1 MDKRTLKLASK
12 IGAKSGGK
20 AIPYVGEALMLA
32 DAAPELWVTSRDSFK
47 SGVQTLREVRD
58 GKGLKGKASAYGSGL
73 LRSASI
79 GFKGNLRAAEAALSL
94 VNPAKVRGLP
104 PMFDG
109 DVYDPREES
118 VRAVVRGTGG
128 MWGVAV
134 GKYAGEH
141 SIPEIIQRSW
151 ERYQDPDHL
160 IRARQTY
167 ELMLGR
173 ERVSG
178 PYRVTCEPTF
188 VGLRYFVWPLAQGNR
203 IPQQHKRQ
211 KDAEE
216 YMAILYRQHR
226 KPLVTL
232 PAAPYTEAELTD
244 WLPREEV
251 FAGRGGGMTRAR
263 ATEVEKSRPAA
274 RAPRTSGAAEKITP
288 LERQY
293 IAAYGPNWYMDE
305 KLAWAFLLDEPPLR
319 R

>member
-1 MDKRTLKLASK
+1 MATKTSFRAVKTA
-12 IGAKSGGK
+12 GK
-20 AIPYVGEALMLA
+20 AVPVAGEALMVL
-32 DAAPELWVTSRDSFK
+32 DALPEAAAI
-47 SGVQTLREVRD
+47 LRESWRGGKQATKEFID
-58 GKGLKGKASAYGSGL
+58 GKGIKGKASALWRGGVRQAKLQTVAGYRIGAAGL
-73 LRSASI
+73 GLR
-79 GFKGNLRAAEAALSL
+79 
-94 VNPAKVRGLP
+94 NPAKVRGLP

-118 VRAVVRGTGG
+118 IRAVVRGTGG

-188 VGLRYFVWPLAQGNR
+188 VGLRYFVWPLPQGTR
-203 IPQQHKRQ
+203 IPLAHKRQ
-211 KDAEE
+211 GDAEA
-216 YMAILYRQHR
+216 YMAILYRQR
-226 KPLVTL
+226 KKPLVAL
-232 PAAPYTEAELTD
+232 PAASYTKGELTD
-244 WLPREEV
+244 WLPRDEV

-263 ATEVEKSRPAA
+263 AAEVEKGHAQ
-274 RAPRTSGAAEKITP
+274 RAPRAAEKSTP

-305 KLAWAFLLDEPPLR
+305 KLAWKFLLDEPPIR